1 MISVNKICFLLW
13 YKNIL
18 SSQTESLDFVQ
29 LLKWA
34 AQPPDKYTNNDKW
47 YTFLSFA
54 PKLRFHPRQSTGV
67 TKGFHSQIQELS
79 STEKHL

>member
-1 MISVNKICFLLW
+1 MKTSSWQLDDNHLPQHPKWHIAATTKMITVNKICFLLW

-18 SSQTESLDFVQ
+18 SSQTEGLDFVQ

-47 YTFLSFA
+47 YTFLSFV
-54 PKLRFHPRQSTGV
+54 PK
-67 TKGFHSQIQELS
+67 IN
-79 STEKHL
+79 